1 VIPLP
6 VSVLSLSLVTVTVA
20 SDQVRPSSDSARV
33 TVVVVPVV
41 SLVDVESPVILLPL
55 LVPLW
60 VPEEVSVSASVPS
73 VASLTL
79 RVCDDEKVAELVETF
94 LQLLLDDYV
103 FWEQLA

>member
-1 VIPLP
+1 
-6 VSVLSLSLVTVTVA
+6 VTVA

-33 TVVVVPVV
+33 TVVVVPVE

-60 VPEEVSVSASVPS
+60 VPDEVSVSASLPS

-79 RVCDDEKVAELVETF
+79 RVCDEEKLVELVRSLTF
-94 LQLLLDDYV
+94 YCHHRPTVMV
-103 FWEQLA
+103 FYRTIRITFSL